1 MASEV
6 KLPTF
11 LYRKMNKKHMGKKPP
26 PKKVKKINVPIEKA
40 KEFDKK
46 LQDIEKANPKANP
59 LQLPVSSED
68 VSERALQKISCCDIY
83 K

>member
-1 MASEV
+1 MIGMASEV

-40 KEFDKK
+40 
-46 LQDIEKANPKANP
+46 
-59 LQLPVSSED
+59 
-68 VSERALQKISCCDIY
+68 
-83 K
+83 